1 MLIEQNSYFPA
12 LVPGVLAM
20 KHALM
25 GIFLVAVL
33 GFTSACAT
41 SNAATQFG
49 NGSVTLRIGDQQ
61 EFIELPLKLS
71 GQLDK
76 LPYKVQFDE
85 FGSGPLVNQ
94 AFGAG
99 AINVGFMGDTPAM
112 FAQASN
118 LPLEV
123 IAVSN
128 TNGPGT
134 TLLARPGSG
143 ITGLGDL
150 RGKKIATTSNTAPD
164 GFLLRVLAAQGLTVK
179 DITLVDVPLLNLG
192 NILQSGTVDAA
203 TVSQQQLVDYEQA
216 HPDAVALTNS
226 RNFHASYSFTLASRS
241 ALGDAATRSALLDF
255 VQRLVRANAWVNAHP
270 AEWISQYYVQT
281 LKQTPANGKVIFAGS
296 GSSTYVPIDQQV
308 RTNQQDQADLWVQN
322 GLIPGHVNISPQF
335 DGSIIGDFNKAVAA
349 AQK

>member
-1 MLIEQNSYFPA
+1 ML
-12 LVPGVLAM
+12 VDM
-20 KHALM
+20 KRV
-25 GIFLVAVL
+25 FLSLLLIATL
-33 GFTSACAT
+33 GFASACAT

-49 NGSVTLRIGDQQ
+49 AGSVTLKIGDQQ

-71 GQLDK
+71 GQLDN
-76 LPYKVQFDE
+76 LPYQAQFDE

-118 LPLEV
+118 LPLEA
-123 IAVSN
+123 IAVSS

-143 ITGLGDL
+143 ISGLGDL

-164 GFLLRVLAAQGLTVK
+164 GFLLRVLAAQGLTVH

-192 NILQSGTVDAA
+192 NILESGTVDAA

-216 HPDAVALTNS
+216 HPGAIALTNS
-226 RNFHASYSFTLASRS
+226 KNFHASYSFTLASRS
-241 ALGDAATRSALLDF
+241 ALADPATHSALLDF
-255 VQRLVRANAWVNAHP
+255 VQRLVRANAWVNAHSSD
-270 AEWISQYYVQT
+270 WIDQYYVKT
-281 LKQTPANGKVIFAGS
+281 LKQTPANGKIIFNGS

-308 RTNQQDQADLWVQN
+308 QANQQAQADLWVRN
-322 GLIPGHVNISPQF
+322 GLIPKHVDISPQF
-335 DGSIIGDFNKAVAA
+335 DSSTISEFDKAVAA
-349 AQK
+349 ARK

>member
-1 MLIEQNSYFPA
+1 MKRALLILA
-12 LVPGVLAM
+12 LIAVSVLAE
-20 KHALM
+20 
-25 GIFLVAVL
+25 
-33 GFTSACAT
+33 ACAT

-49 NGSVTLRIGDQQ
+49 TGSVTLKVGDQQ

-71 GQLDK
+71 GQLDH
-76 LPYKVQFDE
+76 LPYQVQFDE

-118 LPLEV
+118 LPLRV
-123 IAVSN
+123 IAVSS

-143 ITGLGDL
+143 IHGLGDL
-150 RGKKIATTSNTAPD
+150 RGKRIATTSNTAPD

-192 NILQSGTVDAA
+192 NILESGTVDAA

-216 HPDAVALTNS
+216 HPDALALTNS
-226 RNFHASYSFTLASRS
+226 RNFHASYSFTLASRA
-241 ALGDAATRSALLDF
+241 ALSDPATRSALLDF
-255 VQRLVRANAWVNAHP
+255 AQRLVRANNWVNTHA
-270 AEWISQYYVQT
+270 ADWIDKYYVQT

-296 GSSTYVPIDQQV
+296 GSSNYVSIDQQV
-308 RTNQQDQADLWVQN
+308 QANQQAQADLWTRN
-322 GLIPGHVNISPQF
+322 GLIPNHVDISPQF
-335 DGSIIGDFNKAVAA
+335 DGPTVADFNRAVAA

>member
-1 MLIEQNSYFPA
+1 MRRALFGVFLIA
-12 LVPGVLAM
+12 
-20 KHALM
+20 
-25 GIFLVAVL
+25 IL

-41 SNAATQFG
+41 SSAATQFG
-49 NGSVTLRIGDQQ
+49 TGSVTLRIGDQQ
-61 EFIELPLKLS
+61 QFIELPLKLS
-71 GQLDK
+71 GQLDN
-76 LPYKVQFDE
+76 LPYRVQFDE

-118 LPLEV
+118 LPLEA
-123 IAVSN
+123 IAVSS

-143 ITGLGDL
+143 IHGLGDL

-192 NILQSGTVDAA
+192 NILESGTVDAA

-216 HPDAVALTNS
+216 HPDAVALTDS
-226 RNFHASYSFTLASRS
+226 RDFHASYSFTLASRS
-241 ALGDAATRSALLDF
+241 ALADPATRTALLDF
-255 VQRLVRANAWVNAHP
+255 VQRLVRANDWVNAHP
-270 AEWISQYYVQT
+270 DQWISQYYVQN
-281 LKQTPANGKVIFAGS
+281 LKQTPANGKIIFNGS
-296 GSSTYVPIDQQV
+296 GSSTYVPIDGQV
-308 RTNQQDQADLWVQN
+308 QSNQQSQADLWVKN
-322 GLIPGHVNISPQF
+322 GLIPSHVDISPQF
-335 DGSIIGDFNKAVAA
+335 DTSTIDDFNKAVTAA
-349 AQK
+349 GK

>member
-1 MLIEQNSYFPA
+1 MKRVLIAVTMIA
-12 LVPGVLAM
+12 LL
-20 KHALM
+20 
-25 GIFLVAVL
+25 GI
-33 GFTSACAT
+33 TTACAT
-41 SNAATQFG
+41 SNAATEFG

-61 EFIELPLKLS
+61 QIVELPLKLS
-71 GQLDK
+71 GELDN

-118 LPLEV
+118 LPLKA
-123 IAVSN
+123 IAVSA

-143 ITGLGDL
+143 IHSLADL

-203 TVSQQQLVDYEQA
+203 TVSQQQLVDYEQQ

-226 RNFHASYSFTLASRS
+226 RDFHASYSFTLASSS
-241 ALGDAATRSALLDF
+241 ALDDPATKAALLDF
-255 VQRLVRANAWVNAHP
+255 VQRLVKSNNWVNSHAQQ
-270 AEWISQYYVQT
+270 WITQYYVNT
-281 LKQTPANGKVIFAGS
+281 LKQTPAAGQLIYQGS
-296 GSSTYVPIDQQV
+296 GSSTYIPIDQQV
-308 RTNQQDQADLWVQN
+308 RTNQQNQADLWVRN
-322 GLIPGHVNISPQF
+322 GLIPSHVDISPQF
-335 DGSIIGDFNKAVAA
+335 DDSIISEFNKSVAA
-349 AQK
+349 AQQPGA

>member
-1 MLIEQNSYFPA
+1 
-12 LVPGVLAM
+12 M
-20 KHALM
+20 KRA
-25 GIFLVAVL
+25 FLGLFLTVIV
-33 GFTSACAT
+33 GFTAACAT
-41 SNAATQFG
+41 SNAATGFG
-49 NGSVTLRIGDQQ
+49 AGSVTLRIGDQQ

-71 GQLDK
+71 GQLDN
-76 LPYKVQFDE
+76 LPYRVQFDE

-118 LPLEV
+118 LPLEA
-123 IAVSN
+123 IAVSS

-134 TLLARPGSG
+134 TLLARQGSG
-143 ITGLGDL
+143 IHGLGDL
-150 RGKKIATTSNTAPD
+150 RGKKIATTRNTAPD

-192 NILQSGTVDAA
+192 NILESGTVDAA

-226 RNFHASYSFTLASRS
+226 HDFHASYGFTLASRS
-241 ALGDAATRSALLDF
+241 ALGDPATRSALLDF
-255 VQRLVRANAWVNAHP
+255 VQRLVRANNWVNTHP
-270 AEWISQYYVQT
+270 DQWISQYYVQT
-281 LKQTPANGKVIFAGS
+281 LKQTPANGKIIFDGS
-296 GSSTYVPIDQQV
+296 GSTTYVPIDQQV
-308 RTNQQDQADLWVQN
+308 QGNQQNQADLWVRN
-322 GLIPGHVNISPQF
+322 GLVPGHVDISPQF
-335 DGSIIGDFNKAVAA
+335 DSSTIGDFNKAVAT